1 MNIAWHLGLFAFV
14 LMALAGANLDIPEP
28 YRTWIAIG
36 GIVGTAISGYLAK
49 FPRDPSARER
59 RGEPESKE

>member
-28 YRTWIAIG
+28 YRTWIAIQRL
-36 GIVGTAISGYLAK
+36 SGEVP
-49 FPRDPSARER
+49 PRSDVTRQA
-59 RGEPESKE
+59 